1 MRRNRGLLTSVA
13 VCLTVFF
20 IVLNS
25 KSTVETINDTGSSIE
40 KPYAGEQEVHKG
52 QVNCI
57 QLNDSDEGKL
67 DISKYVYGEIFHFL

>member
-1 MRRNRGLLTSVA
+1 ME
-13 VCLTVFF
+13 TV
-20 IVLNS
+20 
-25 KSTVETINDTGSSIE
+25 NDTGSSIE